1 MRPPWARLVRRV
13 AVSGIFLGV
22 IGYLLARAFLFTHRL
37 YGGGAYIEENERVLW
52 QTPAVMAGLG
62 MALTAGMDLLLA
74 LVRRPM
80 PTSAPAPETPP
91 ST

>member
-1 MRPPWARLVRRV
+1 MRPPWGRLVRRV
-13 AVSGIFLGV
+13 AVSGIFLAV

-52 QTPAVMAGLG
+52 QTPAVMAGVG

-74 LVRRPM
+74 SIRRPM
-80 PTSAPAPETPP
+80 PTSSPARETKP